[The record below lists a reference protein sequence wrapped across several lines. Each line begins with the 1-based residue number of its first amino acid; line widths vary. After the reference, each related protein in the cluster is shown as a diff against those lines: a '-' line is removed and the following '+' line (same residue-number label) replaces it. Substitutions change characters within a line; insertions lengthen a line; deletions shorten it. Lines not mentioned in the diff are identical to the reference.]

1 MRRPGW
7 VVVCLACALIAYHLA
22 WYTHATAGFTT
33 NAFDLAEWTSL
44 HPAVRSSSPPLLT
57 SFLLRLPLVG
67 LLAAALLAANGFED
81 ARARWIARVVIA
93 LPLLRLV
100 PPKDF
105 FTTASADPNYRQMAL
120 LVVIGGALWLASPL
134 AGRLPERWQAGLMGG
149 ALLVSAIAGWA
160 GLSRAHVLLDN
171 FEIHVRVGP
180 GLPLLIAASVCAVA
194 VGLLQGGARRTASA
208 G

>member
-1 MRRPGW
+1 
-7 VVVCLACALIAYHLA
+7 VCLAGALVAYHLA

-67 LLAAALLAANGFED
+67 LVAAALLAANGLAD
-81 ARARWIARVVIA
+81 TRVRWIARVVMA

-105 FTTASADPNYRQMAL
+105 FTTASADPNYRQVAL
-120 LVVIGGALWLASPL
+120 LVALGGALWLASPL
-134 AGRLPERWQAGLMGG
+134 AGRLPERWQVRLVGG
-149 ALLVSAIAGWA
+149 VLLGSAAAGWT
-160 GLSRAHVLLDN
+160 GLARAHLLLGN

-180 GLPLLIAASVCAVA
+180 GLPLLMAASALAVA
-194 VGLLQGGARRTASA
+194 VGRVPGRARRTIGAR
-208 G
+208 